1 MTKTGEVF
9 SSIAVKRREVRGGS
23 SGDWKGWVWGSSLGG
38 SVEVWGQCGSVEVA
52 QMWARAPTPSAAEL
66 QKNGCSAFTD
76 NPFTKC
82 PDQRK
87 IVGERKKSCNWS
99 DFGFSFAPFASSSF
113 SVISEFELKN
123 RACHRKRV
131 FLKKEKTDLPELMS
145 FCFICQHW
153 SWLCNHWLWTEG
165 WSCLCDHGSVCWCA
179 RIT

>member
-38 SVEVWGQCGSVEVA
+38 SVEVWKWPKCGPA
-52 QMWARAPTPSAAEL
+52 HQHLPLPS
-66 QKNGCSAFTD
+66 C
-76 NPFTKC
+76 
-82 PDQRK
+82 RK
-87 IVGERKKSCNWS
+87 MDALPSLTIPSQNVKGKLSERKKSCNWG

-131 FLKKEKTDLPELMS
+131 FLKKKTDLPELMS

-165 WSCLCDHGSVCWCA
+165 WSCLCDQGSVCLY
-179 RIT
+179 IT